1 MEKRSRKQVGDQ
13 TERGQQ
19 MFGRKKQWERLNQM
33 LDDAIK
39 GEFQESRYDETELS
53 KLESKW
59 KQFLENSTAA
69 RGNMEREKENI
80 KSLISDISHQTK
92 TPIANLKLY
101 EELLEERM
109 IEQEQAEELELLL
122 QIKNQTE
129 KLEFLIRFLTKMSR
143 LESNILTMHPVSE
156 TVGALLVSVQRAIE
170 GKAKEKGI
178 KVRIDLQED
187 FTLLYDAKWT
197 EEALYNIVDNAV
209 KYSPA
214 KSEII
219 VRAKKYE
226 MYGAIFVKDEGMGI
240 PEGEIPKIF
249 QRFYRSET
257 VSRAEGVGIGL
268 YLAREIIRKQNGY
281 IKVKSEVGKGSEFAV
296 FLPSGQG
303 VGGNLTKLLDS

>member
-1 MEKRSRKQVGDQ
+1 
-13 TERGQQ
+13 
-19 MFGRKKQWERLNQM
+19 
-33 LDDAIK
+33 
-39 GEFQESRYDETELS
+39 
-53 KLESKW
+53 
-59 KQFLENSTAA
+59 
-69 RGNMEREKENI
+69 MEREKENI